1 MDIMKEI
8 SFTLKNEQRIL
19 DTDYIVYLN
28 SWLKKYGEDAG
39 KVMKSFGFF
48 CFDLIVHG
56 AIE

>member
-8 SFTLKNEQRIL
+8 SFTLKL
-19 DTDYIVYLN
+19 DIDYIVYLN
-28 SWLKKYGEDAG
+28 SWLKNYGPDAG

-48 CFDLIVHG
+48 CFDLAVHG